1 MRAFAPC
8 VRSSP
13 SSRQAFVAAG
23 LVIFIASAKMAI
35 DPNVVRAKLSG
46 EQLVNMQDMIKH
58 QIRRSMKATVKM
70 QKKMQKKDV
79 KSRDSDTQEV
89 KTLEGKVAGL
99 ESIVSKLVKSEKV
112 LVKTDVKAAR
122 RQPAIIIARNHGD
135 GGGSA
140 EGAPRED
147 MPAEERREVQM
158 NRADWRQSERCSLCL
173 SLTACRPV
181 PAFPASCRENRWW
194 SVVSPL
200 AAAPSRC
207 LADAKSKHPNPMQE
221 RSPGA

>member
-1 MRAFAPC
+1 MLAFAPC

-158 NRADWRQSERCSLCL
+158 NRADWRQSERCL
-173 SLTACRPV
+173 SLSQPDRMPTGAC
-181 PAFPASCRENRWW
+181 FSCFLQGK
-194 SVVSPL
+194 PL
-200 AAAPSRC
+200 VECGLPPR
-207 LADAKSKHPNPMQE
+207 
-221 RSPGA
+221 RSAVALPR